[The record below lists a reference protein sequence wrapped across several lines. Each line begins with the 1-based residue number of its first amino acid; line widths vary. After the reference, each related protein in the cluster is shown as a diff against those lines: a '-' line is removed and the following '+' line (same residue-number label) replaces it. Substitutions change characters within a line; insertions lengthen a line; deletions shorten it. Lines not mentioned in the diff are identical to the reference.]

1 MNKRVIFHVGPPK
14 TGSSAIQQFLHHHRQ
29 QLLASGVLYPAHS
42 VDENG
47 ISSGNAREICAPDP
61 EGRLA
66 LDHQKLSNVLNAFEN
81 NPKAHILLLSSE
93 SFFRIMDDIIQ
104 AVPDAE
110 IICFLR
116 NPVEFQLSIYNQSV
130 KRHGNQKPFA
140 PGKRL
145 NLGQW
150 ESILKAAN
158 QLEAHQLHCF
168 AYKNHG
174 EKGNV
179 ITDVL
184 GVLGLRDK
192 LSVSDKSV
200 NVSYSFAALELKRW
214 LNQFPI
220 SALQAELDAYLQA
233 ASAGTGRY
241 RLLNDETLA
250 AYEQQ
255 LANVTAKFQQLL
267 PEQDWQLV
275 TEALKDVA
283 ALRWYQQGVHES
295 DIAGLVCQLRRDKPM
310 LFRALS
316 VIVDSA
322 EQTDYDASLKNLFEL
337 SRGAR
342 WLAALP
348 LFCKRM
354 LGEVRQKRNA
364 SIRKSTLQPPASL
377 NNAVKV
383 INADIIPQLSG
394 STPARVRGGVR
405 AQGLPEF
412 AHQFRHPQINLQ
424 QTAPV
429 CVTETEI
436 LADQPEVTHLKKG
449 HYYYGGPAF
458 GNFGHFIA
466 ESIHRLAA
474 LPGAEQQANISKVL
488 ILPQLRRRFRIF
500 AKPLLPPNF
509 YEILDYLGVDKSRVV
524 LVDKPQRVE
533 NLWVAPQQ
541 SLFRTRSQISTDYRQ
556 FLLECERCAGIV
568 PDKQLPAKIY
578 VSRTPFILR
587 GSFAGERYVEQ
598 FFARQGY
605 TIFQPEKH
613 SLHEQLCYY
622 KSAKAIVLAEG
633 AALHVMELLGEI
645 SARITVLQ
653 RRNNSDYLFGPL
665 LEARCKTVDF
675 FGTLK
680 VLPSLFVF
688 EGYKSAAHGSAL
700 LVLHAEALKGYLER
714 HLGLDGFDA
723 EEFLATAQQDI
734 AAYLH
739 AYASTLRAN
748 EDIKQLPDEYIKKVE
763 ALESDYTGEMPVN
776 WQLD

>member
-1 MNKRVIFHVGPPK
+1 MNKRIIFHVGPPK
-14 TGSSAIQQFLHHHRQ
+14 TGSSAIQQFLHQHRQ

-61 EGRLA
+61 EGRLV
-66 LDHQKLSNVLNAFEN
+66 LDHQKLTHVLNTFEK
-81 NPKAHILLLSSE
+81 NPRAKILLLSSE
-93 SFFRIMDDIIQ
+93 SFFRILDDIIR

-130 KRHGNQKPFA
+130 KRHGNQKPFT

-150 ESILKAAN
+150 ESVLKAAK

-179 ITDVL
+179 IADVA
-184 GVLGLRDK
+184 GVLGLQDAF
-192 LSVSDKSV
+192 SVNENSV

-220 SALQAELDAYLQA
+220 SALQGELDAYLQA
-233 ASAGTGRY
+233 ASAGSGRY
-241 RLLNDETLA
+241 RLLDDETLS
-250 AYEQQ
+250 AYKEQ
-255 LANVTAKFQQLL
+255 LADVTTKFQQLL
-267 PEQDWQLV
+267 PEQDWQVV
-275 TEALKDVA
+275 TEALKKVA
-283 ALRWYQQGVHES
+283 ALPWYQQGVYES

-310 LFRALS
+310 LFRTLS

-322 EQTDYDASLKNLFEL
+322 KLPADDASLKHLFEL
-337 SRGAR
+337 SHGAR

-354 LGEVRQKRNA
+354 VGEIRQKLNA
-364 SIRKSTLQPPASL
+364 SASRPQLQPAASL
-377 NNAVKV
+377 NNAVK
-383 INADIIPQLSG
+383 ITNADIIPQLSG

-405 AQGLPEF
+405 AQEMPDF
-412 AHQFRHPQINLQ
+412 AHQFRHQQITAE

-429 CVTETEI
+429 CVTDTKV
-436 LADQPEVTHLKKG
+436 LAEQSQITRNKKG

-458 GNFGHFIA
+458 SNFGHFIA

-474 LPGAEQQANISKVL
+474 LPGAKQQANISKVL
-488 ILPQLRRRFRIF
+488 ILPQLRRRLRKL

-541 SLFRTRSQISTDYRQ
+541 SLFRTRSEISADYRQ
-556 FLLECERCAGIV
+556 FLLQCERRAGIV

-578 VSRTPFILR
+578 VSRTPFLLR

-598 FFARQGY
+598 CLACHGY
-605 TIFQPEKH
+605 TIFRPENH
-613 SLHEQLCYY
+613 SLHAQLRYY
-622 KSAKAIVLAEG
+622 KSATEIVLAEG
-633 AALHVMELLGEI
+633 AALHVMELLGDI
-645 SARITVLQ
+645 PARITVLQ
-653 RRNNSDYLFGPL
+653 RRTNADYLFGPL
-665 LEARCKTVDF
+665 LAARCKNVDF
-675 FGTLK
+675 FGALK
-680 VLPSLFVF
+680 VLPSLFVVK
-688 EGYKSAAHGSAL
+688 GYKSAAHGSAL
-700 LVLHAEALKGYLER
+700 SVLHAETLKDYLSHR
-714 HLGLDGFDA
+714 LAIRDFDCD
-723 EEFLATAQQDI
+723 EFLATTHQDI
-734 AAYLH
+734 ASYFH
-739 AYASTLRAN
+739 AYAKSLRAN
-748 EDIKQLPDEYIKKVE
+748 NDVQQLPDQFIQKVKE
-763 ALESDYTGEMPVN
+763 IEPTHLGCMPAN

>member
-14 TGSSAIQQFLHHHRQ
+14 TGSSAIQQFLHQHRQ
-29 QLLASGVLYPAHS
+29 QLMASGVLYPAHS

-81 NPKAHILLLSSE
+81 NPEAHILLLSSE

-150 ESILKAAN
+150 ESILKTAN
-158 QLEAHQLHCF
+158 QLEARHLHCF

-184 GVLGLRDK
+184 GVLGLRDE
-192 LSVSDKSV
+192 LSVSDTSV

-214 LNQFPI
+214 LNRFPI

-233 ASAGTGRY
+233 ASAGAGRY
-241 RLLNDETLA
+241 RLLDDETLA
-250 AYEQQ
+250 AYKQQ
-255 LANVTAKFQQLL
+255 LANVTVKFQQLL

-275 TEALKDVA
+275 NEALNNVA
-283 ALRWYQQGVHES
+283 ALPWYQQGVHES
-295 DIAGLVCQLRRDKPM
+295 DIAGLVCQLRQDKPM
-310 LFRALS
+310 LFRALC

-322 EQTDYDASLKNLFEL
+322 EQADNDASLKNLFEL

-354 LGEVRQKRNA
+354 LGEVRQKLNA
-364 SIRKSTLQPPASL
+364 STRKSTLQPPASL

-383 INADIIPQLSG
+383 SNADIIPQLSG
-394 STPARVRGGVR
+394 STPARIRGGVR
-405 AQGLPEF
+405 AQALPEF
-412 AHQFRHPQINLQ
+412 AHQFRYQQINLQ

-429 CVTETEI
+429 RATNTKVI
-436 LADQPEVTHLKKG
+436 AGQPEISRCKKG
-449 HYYYGGPAF
+449 HYYYGGPVF
-458 GNFGHFIA
+458 SNFGHFIA
-466 ESIHRLAA
+466 ESVHRLAG
-474 LPGAEQQANISKVL
+474 LSGAEQQANISKVVF
-488 ILPQLRRRFRIF
+488 LPQLRRRFRIL
-500 AKPLLPPNF
+500 ATPLLPPHF
-509 YEILDYLGVDKSRVV
+509 YEILDYLGVDKSRVE
-524 LVDKPQRVE
+524 LINKPQRVE
-533 NLWVAPQQ
+533 SLWVAPQQ
-541 SLFRTRSQISTDYRQ
+541 SLFRSHRKVSADYRQ
-556 FLLECERCAGIV
+556 FLLQCERRAGV
-568 PDKQLPAKIY
+568 LPDKHLPAKIY
-578 VSRTPFILR
+578 VSRTPFLMR

-605 TIFQPEKH
+605 TIFRPEKH
-613 SLHEQLCYY
+613 SLYEQFRYY
-622 KSAKAIVLAEG
+622 KSAAEIVLAEG
-633 AALHVMELLGEI
+633 AALHVMELLGEVN
-645 SARITVLQ
+645 ARITVLQ
-653 RRNNSDYLFGPL
+653 RRSNSDQLFSPI
-665 LEARCKTVDF
+665 LEARCKNVNF
-675 FGTLK
+675 FGALK
-680 VLPSLFVF
+680 VLPSLFVVK
-688 EGYKSAAHGSAL
+688 GYKSAAHGSAL
-700 LVLHAEALKGYLER
+700 SVLHASAFKEHLTQQLALN
-714 HLGLDGFDA
+714 GFDTD
-723 EEFLATAQQDI
+723 EFLATVRQDI
-734 AAYLH
+734 DSYFNAYVE
-739 AYASTLRAN
+739 TLRSN
-748 EDIKQLPDEYIKKVE
+748 DDLKQIPDEFIEKVKE
-763 ALESDYTGEMPVN
+763 LEPPYTGGIAEN
-776 WQLD
+776 WPAD

>member
-1 MNKRVIFHVGPPK
+1 
-14 TGSSAIQQFLHHHRQ
+14 
-29 QLLASGVLYPAHS
+29 
-42 VDENG
+42 
-47 ISSGNAREICAPDP
+47 
-61 EGRLA
+61 
-66 LDHQKLSNVLNAFEN
+66 
-81 NPKAHILLLSSE
+81 
-93 SFFRIMDDIIQ
+93 MDDIIQ

-158 QLEAHQLHCF
+158 QLEARQLHCF
-168 AYKNHG
+168 AYKNHS

-184 GVLGLRDK
+184 GVLGLRDE
-192 LSVSDKSV
+192 LSVSDNSV

-233 ASAGTGRY
+233 ASAGAGRY
-241 RLLNDETLA
+241 RLLDDETLA
-250 AYEQQ
+250 AYKQQ
-255 LANVTAKFQQLL
+255 LANVTVKFQQLL

-275 TEALKDVA
+275 NEALNNVA
-283 ALRWYQQGVHES
+283 ALPWYQQGVHES
-295 DIAGLVCQLRRDKPM
+295 DTAGLVCQLRQDKPM

-322 EQTDYDASLKNLFEL
+322 EQADNDASLKNLFEL
-337 SRGAR
+337 SRSAR

-348 LFCKRM
+348 LFCMRM
-354 LGEVRQKRNA
+354 LGEVRQKLNA
-364 SIRKSTLQPPASL
+364 STRKSTLQPPASL

-412 AHQFRHPQINLQ
+412 AHQFRYQQINLQ

-429 CVTETEI
+429 CATNTEVI
-436 LADQPEVTHLKKG
+436 ADQPAISRCKKG
-449 HYYYGGPAF
+449 YYYYGGPAF
-458 GNFGHFIA
+458 SNFGHFIA
-466 ESIHRLAA
+466 ESVHRLAG
-474 LPGAEQQANISKVL
+474 LPGAEQQANISKVVF
-488 ILPQLRRRFRIF
+488 LPQLRRRFRLL
-500 AKPLLPPNF
+500 ATPLLPPHF
-509 YEILDYLGVDKSRVV
+509 YEILDYLGVDKSRVE
-524 LVDKPQRVE
+524 LINKPQRVE

-541 SLFRTRSQISTDYRQ
+541 SLFRSHRKISADYRQ
-556 FLLECERCAGIV
+556 FLLQCERRAGV
-568 PDKQLPAKIY
+568 LPDKHLPAKIY
-578 VSRTPFILR
+578 VSRTPFLLR

-598 FFARQGY
+598 CFTQQGY
-605 TIFQPEKH
+605 TVFRPEQH
-613 SLHEQLCYY
+613 SLHEQLGYY
-622 KSAKAIVLAEG
+622 KSAREIVLAEG

-645 SARITVLQ
+645 PARITVLQ
-653 RRNNSDYLFGPL
+653 RRNNSDSLFGPL
-665 LEARCKTVDF
+665 LNARCNNVDF
-675 FGTLK
+675 FGNLK

-688 EGYKSAAHGSAL
+688 TGYQSAAHGSAL
-700 LVLHAEALKGYLER
+700 SVLHADALKEYLIQR
-714 HLGLDGFDA
+714 LGLEDFDTEA
-723 EEFLATAQQDI
+723 FLATVQQDI

-748 EDIKQLPDEYIKKVE
+748 QDVKQLPDEYIKKVE
-763 ALESDYTGEMPVN
+763 ELESDYTGEMPVN
-776 WQLD
+776 WQLDLIAQICCIFRVPLKKRALNAAYRRSSKTEFPCFAVVCCE

>member
-14 TGSSAIQQFLHHHRQ
+14 TGSSAIQQFLHQHRQ

-47 ISSGNAREICAPDP
+47 ISSGNAREICVPDP

-66 LDHQKLSNVLNAFEN
+66 LDHQKLTNVLNAFEN

-93 SFFRIMDDIIQ
+93 SFFRIIDDITQ
-104 AVPDAE
+104 AVPDVE

-130 KRHGNQKPFA
+130 KRHGNQKPFT

-184 GVLGLRDK
+184 GVLGLRDE
-192 LSVSDKSV
+192 LSVSGNSV

-220 SALQAELDAYLQA
+220 DALQAELDAYLQA
-233 ASAGTGRY
+233 ASAGAGRY
-241 RLLNDETLA
+241 RLLDDETLA
-250 AYEQQ
+250 AYKQQ
-255 LANVTAKFQQLL
+255 LANVTAKFQRLL

-275 TEALKDVA
+275 TEALNNVA
-283 ALRWYQQGVHES
+283 ALPYYQQGVHES
-295 DIAGLVCQLRRDKPM
+295 EIAGLVCQLRRDKPM
-310 LFRALS
+310 LFRSLS

-322 EQTDYDASLKNLFEL
+322 EQPDYDASLKSLFEL

-342 WLAALP
+342 WFAALP
-348 LFCKRM
+348 LFFKRK
-354 LGEVRQKRNA
+354 LGEVRQKRHVSA
-364 SIRKSTLQPPASL
+364 HKSTLQPPASL

-383 INADIIPQLSG
+383 TNADIIPQLSG
-394 STPARVRGGVR
+394 STPARLRGGVR
-405 AQGLPEF
+405 AKELPEF
-412 AHQFRHPQINLQ
+412 AHQFRYQQINLQ
-424 QTAPV
+424 QSAAV
-429 CVTETEI
+429 CATETEV
-436 LADQPEVTHLKKG
+436 LAEQPEVTHLKKG

-458 GNFGHFIA
+458 GNFVHFIA

-474 LPGAEQQANISKVL
+474 LSGAKQQANISKVL
-488 ILPQLRRRFRIF
+488 ILPQLRRRLRKLT
-500 AKPLLPPNF
+500 KPLLPPNF
-509 YEILDYLGVDKSRVV
+509 YEILAYLGVDKSQVV

-533 NLWVAPQQ
+533 NLWIAPQQ
-541 SLFRTRSQISTDYRQ
+541 SLFRTRSQISADYRQ
-556 FLLECERCAGIV
+556 FLLQCERRAGV
-568 PDKQLPAKIY
+568 LPDKHLPAKLY
-578 VSRTPFILR
+578 VSRTPFLMR

-605 TIFQPEKH
+605 TIFRPEKH
-613 SLHEQLCYY
+613 SLYEQFRYY
-622 KSAKAIVLAEG
+622 KSAAEIVLAEG
-633 AALHVMELLGEI
+633 AALHVMELLGEMN
-645 SARITVLQ
+645 ARITVLQ
-653 RRNNSDYLFGPL
+653 RRSNSDQLFSPI
-665 LEARCKTVDF
+665 LEARCKNVNF
-675 FGTLK
+675 FGALK
-680 VLPSLFVF
+680 VLPSLFVVK
-688 EGYKSAAHGSAL
+688 GYKSAAHGSAL
-700 LVLHAEALKGYLER
+700 SVLHASAFKGHLTQQLALN
-714 HLGLDGFDA
+714 GFDTD
-723 EEFLATAQQDI
+723 EFLATVRQDI
-734 AAYLH
+734 DSYFNAYVE
-739 AYASTLRAN
+739 TLRSN
-748 EDIKQLPDEYIKKVE
+748 DDLKQIPDEFIEKVKE
-763 ALESDYTGEMPVN
+763 LEPPYTGGIAEN
-776 WQLD
+776 WPAD